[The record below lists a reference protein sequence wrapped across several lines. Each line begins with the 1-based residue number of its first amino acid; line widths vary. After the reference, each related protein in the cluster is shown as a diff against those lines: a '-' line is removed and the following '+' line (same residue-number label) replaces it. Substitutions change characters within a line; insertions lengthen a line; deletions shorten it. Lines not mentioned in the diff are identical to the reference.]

1 MEIKKNPKQ
10 QLENYSK
17 IFMQIGL
24 VLTLYITYVCMEY
37 KSYDIDNTSNLGVV
51 SMIDEMQEDIPIV
64 EVQKVDPPKQND
76 PPPTIEKIKVVEDD
90 LKIEETVIES
100 TETDEG
106 QAVVVNTKDI
116 VEVEEVEEV
125 VEDIPFILI
134 EDVPVYPGCKG
145 NNKELKDCFTKK
157 VTEFFGKRFDVNLA
171 TELGLQP
178 GKKKLFVVFTISK
191 NGKITNV
198 RSRGPHPVLEKEV
211 GEIISA
217 LPDMTPGKQRGMPV
231 GVSYSI
237 PITFEVR

>member
-24 VLTLYITYVCMEY
+24 VLALFITYALMEHKTY
-37 KSYDIDNTSNLGVV
+37 EKDNTSHLGVV
-51 SMIDEMQEDIPIV
+51 SMIDEMKEDIPIV
-64 EVQKVDPPKQND
+64 EIQKVEPPKQNV

-90 LKIEETVIES
+90 LKIEETIIES

-106 QAVVVNTKDI
+106 EAVIINTEDI
-116 VEVEEVEEV
+116 EEVEEAEEV

-145 NNKELKDCFTKK
+145 DNKELKACFTKK
-157 VTEFFGKRFDVNLA
+157 VTQYFGKKFDVGLA

-178 GKKKLFVVFTISK
+178 GKKRLFVVFTISK
-191 NGKITNV
+191 TGKIVNV

-211 GEIISA
+211 GQIISS
-217 LPDMTPGKQRGMPV
+217 LPQMKPGKQRGMPV